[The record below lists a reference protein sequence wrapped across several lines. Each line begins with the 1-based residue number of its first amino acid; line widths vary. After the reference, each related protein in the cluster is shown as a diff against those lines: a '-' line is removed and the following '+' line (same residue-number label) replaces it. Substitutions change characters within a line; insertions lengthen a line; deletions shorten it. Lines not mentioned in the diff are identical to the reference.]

1 MTVGK
6 AMTRGLLYIVGT
18 GLAALMA
25 VPAILALPSGS
36 TAGSDTPV
44 PLSGGATVT
53 VFEATDGIEQHTF
66 SMADVLAGVVF
77 WTTAQL
83 YERYSLTA
91 EQGCLNISCYREP
104 PYPCSGVAT
113 GNNIVAVRL
122 DGVSGYPD
130 GLWASVIVKYQI
142 GVGGIEESR
151 FNALGPDTQLG
162 PALDSYCTYLGD
174 YGSWIVLGFSV
185 AGPAEVAAEVDFDP
199 NVVNMASK
207 GRWVTV
213 FIELPEGLSVGDI
226 LVSSVMLNGVVP
238 ADGSH
243 GAAIGDHDEDGVPD
257 LMLKFS
263 RTEVQNS
270 LTAGQDQQITVTGS
284 LGDGTR
290 FVGGDTVS
298 VLSTSPGHYFPIP
311 SISST

>member
-1 MTVGK
+1 
-6 AMTRGLLYIVGT
+6 MTRGLLYIVGV
-18 GLAALMA
+18 GLAALVA
-25 VPAILALPSGS
+25 VPTILALPSTS
-36 TAGSDTPV
+36 LSAGSDAPV

-53 VFEATDGIEQHTF
+53 VFEATDGIEERTF
-66 SMADVLAGVVF
+66 SLADVLAGVIF

-83 YERYSLTA
+83 YERYTLTVEEDA
-91 EQGCLNISCYREP
+91 LNISCYREP

-122 DGVSGYPD
+122 DGVLGFPD
-130 GLWASVIVKYQI
+130 GIWASVIVKYQI

-151 FNALGPDTQLG
+151 FNALGPDTQIG
-162 PALDSYCTYLGD
+162 PALDTYSTYLGD

-185 AGPAEVAAEVDFDP
+185 AGPAEVVAAVDFDP

-213 FIELPEGLSVGDI
+213 YIELPEGLSVEDI
-226 LVSSVMLNGVVP
+226 VPSSVMLNGVVP

-243 GAAIGDHDEDGVPD
+243 GPVIGDQDGDGVPD

-263 RTEVQNS
+263 RTDVQGS
-270 LTAGQDQQITVTGS
+270 LMPGQDQQVSVTGL

-290 FVGGDTVS
+290 FVGGDAVS
-298 VLSTSPGHYFPIP
+298 ALSTSPGHYFSIP
-311 SISST
+311 SLSST